1 VGEQMIRCFHNDVL
15 DIRRSALLDVKR
27 FHD

>member
-1 VGEQMIRCFHNDVL
+1 MGEQMTRYFHNDML